1 MVPRVGFFV
10 YILSSLSGTL
20 YVGLTDDLIHRIRQH
35 KDGTYDGF
43 TKKYKVNRL
52 MYYEVFND
60 DKAARAREIQVK
72 AFRRE
77 KKIALFEKSNPNWE
91 DLSRDF
97 WGVRKGQKVQT
108 DCFKFVGI
116 PRYARDVWNSSSLR
130 INL

>member
-1 MVPRVGFFV
+1 MAPKAEFFV

-20 YVGLTDDLIHRIRQH
+20 YVRMTDDLIHRVWQH
-35 KDGTYDGF
+35 KNGTYDGF
-43 TKKYKVNRL
+43 TKKHKVNRL
-52 MYYEVFND
+52 MYYEVLSD

-97 WGVRKGQKVQT
+97 WGVRKVR
-108 DCFKFVGI
+108 
-116 PRYARDVWNSSSLR
+116 RYKQLSSSS
-130 INL
+130 

>member
-1 MVPRVGFFV
+1 MVPRVEFFV

-35 KDGTYDGF
+35 KDGTFDGF

-52 MYYEVFND
+52 MYYEVFSE
-60 DKAARAREIQVK
+60 DKPARAREIQIK

-77 KKIALFEKSNPNWE
+77 KKIALFEKTNPNWE

-97 WGVRKGQKVQT
+97 WSVKKIKKYQQL
-108 DCFKFVGI
+108 
-116 PRYARDVWNSSSLR
+116 ASSL
-130 INL
+130 

>member
-1 MVPRVGFFV
+1 MAPRVEFFV

-20 YVGLTDDLIHRIRQH
+20 YVGLTDNLVHRIRQH

-77 KKIALFEKSNPNWE
+77 KKIALFAVSNPNWE

-97 WGVRKGQKVQT
+97 WAVKKAKKYQQL
-108 DCFKFVGI
+108 
-116 PRYARDVWNSSSLR
+116 SSGL
-130 INL
+130 